1 MEKLDLEIIGV
12 RREIEDELA
21 GCIKYHNRLHYRH
34 LPRKDQ
40 PPQGKDQLS
49 QWKKELVDGVYKQL
63 GQLTQLKELKLGA
76 WTIPYGAPEYGA
88 TMEEKKMIAR
98 WDVGLLDSLELTLDA
113 GLQLLS
119 QLKRLEYL
127 DVKGMNHRMTEQD
140 LDWLLKNCPRLLR
153 IRGLKGGF
161 ASKTCLYVDLKHRVT
176 GYLKDHHPYVELLL

>member
-12 RREIEDELA
+12 RREIEDELT
-21 GCIKYHNRLHYRH
+21 GCIMYHNRLHYRH
-34 LPRKDQ
+34 LSRKDQ

-63 GQLTQLKELKLGA
+63 GLLTQLKELKLGA
-76 WTIPYGAPEYGA
+76 STIPYGAPEYGA
-88 TMEEKKMIAR
+88 TIEEKKKIAR
-98 WDVGLLDSLELTLDA
+98 WDVGLLDSLELTLDT

-127 DVKGMNHRMTEQD
+127 DVKGMNHRMTEHD
-140 LDWLLKNCPRLLR
+140 MDWLLKTCLRLLR

-161 ASKTCLYVDLKHRVT
+161 ASKTCLYEAQKHRVA
-176 GYLKDHHPYVELLL
+176 GYLNDHHPYVELLS